1 MAQPESTRPD
11 PSDEIDL
18 GQLFNLIGKAFH
30 KAFRAFLRV
39 YLYFKRNIFWF
50 AGLGIL
56 GALIGYLANQFIEDK
71 QKLEVIVSPT
81 TDDTNYLF
89 DTRAYLYDVI
99 GEIQSEI
106 KAKDTAFFRSLGLD
120 AREMEGFEIDIVP
133 LSSQDKE
140 LLEDQSGT
148 FEALKEFGNSEAISE
163 ILQSEFR
170 KRTKKDQRITFYFKE
185 TTPGKEYAEKI
196 MAYINSNPYYRQIVQ
211 TQEANMEKR
220 ILRNDT
226 LYGQIDLL
234 IENYT
239 VKMAREQS
247 GSQGQFTLESEE
259 SLDVPSLFQFKKE
272 LIEDTELKKL
282 ELQMNRDP
290 ITIVN
295 FGNPHK
301 VDKPLLQKN
310 IIFFPLS
317 LMVVFLLISL
327 IRYLNRKSIELKVE

>member
-39 YLYFKRNIFWF
+39 YLYFKRNILWF

-295 FGNPHK
+295 FGNPHR

-327 IRYLNRKSIELKVE
+327 IRYLNRKSIELKAK

>member
-39 YLYFKRNIFWF
+39 YIYFKRNIFWF

-56 GALIGYLANQFIEDK
+56 GALIGYLANQLIEDK

-196 MAYINSNPYYRQIVQ
+196 MAYINSNPYYRQILQ

-282 ELQMNRDP
+282 QLQMNRDP

-295 FGNPHK
+295 FGNPHS

-317 LMVVFLLISL
+317 LVVVFLLISL

>member
-1 MAQPESTRPD
+1 MTTPESNRED

-18 GQLFNLIGKAFH
+18 GQLFNLIGKAFQ
-30 KAFRAFLRV
+30 KVFRAFLRV

-56 GALIGYLANQFIEDK
+56 GVLTGYLVNQFIEDK

-106 KAKDTAFFRSLGLD
+106 KSKDTAFFRSLGLD
-120 AREMEGFEIDIVP
+120 AAQMEGFEIDIVP

-148 FEALKEFGNSEAISE
+148 FEALKDFGNSEAISE

-185 TTPGKEYAEKI
+185 STPGKEYARKI
-196 MAYINSNPYYRQIVQ
+196 MAYINSNPYYRQILQ
-211 TQEANMEKR
+211 TQEVNAEKR
-220 ILRNDT
+220 IQRNDS

-234 IENYT
+234 LENYT

-247 GSQGQFTLESEE
+247 GSQGQFTLENQE
-259 SLDVPSLFQFKKE
+259 SLDVPSLFRLKNE

-295 FGNPHK
+295 FGNAHK

-310 IIFFPLS
+310 IILFPLS
-317 LMVVFLLISL
+317 FMVVFLLISS
-327 IRYLNRKSIELKVE
+327 IRYLNRKSIELKL

>member
-1 MAQPESTRPD
+1 MATPESNKPD
-11 PSDEIDL
+11 SSDEIDL
-18 GQLFNLIGKAFH
+18 GQLFNLIGKGFQ
-30 KAFRAFLRV
+30 KVFRAFLRV

-56 GALIGYLANQFIEDK
+56 GVLTGYLINQFIEDK
-71 QKLEVIVSPT
+71 LKLEVIVSPT

-89 DTRAYLYDVI
+89 DTRVYLYDIVD
-99 GEIQSEI
+99 EIQSEI

-120 AREMEGFEIDIVP
+120 AEEMKGFEIDIVP

-148 FEALKEFGNSEAISE
+148 LEALKDFGNSEAISE

-196 MAYINSNPYYRQIVQ
+196 IAYINSNPYYQQLLRI
-211 TQEANMEKR
+211 QEDNAEKR
-220 ILRNDT
+220 IQKNDS

-239 VKMAREQS
+239 AKIAREQS
-247 GSQGQFTLESEE
+247 GSQGQFTLENQE
-259 SLDVPSLFQFKKE
+259 SLDIPSLFRLKNQ

-282 ELQMNRDP
+282 EIQMTRDP

-301 VDKPLLQKN
+301 IDKLLLQKN
-310 IIFFPLS
+310 IILFPGVFIGL
-317 LMVVFLLISL
+317 FLLFSAL
-327 IRYLNRKSIELKVE
+327 QFLNRKAIEL

>member
-39 YLYFKRNIFWF
+39 YLYFKRNILWF

-56 GALIGYLANQFIEDK
+56 GALIGYLANQFIEDQ

-196 MAYINSNPYYRQIVQ
+196 MAYINSNPYYRQILQ

-295 FGNPHK
+295 FGNPHR

-327 IRYLNRKSIELKVE
+327 IRYLNRKSIELKAE

>member
-39 YLYFKRNIFWF
+39 YLYFKRNILWF

-196 MAYINSNPYYRQIVQ
+196 MAYINSNPYYRQILQ

-295 FGNPHK
+295 FGNPHR

-327 IRYLNRKSIELKVE
+327 IRYLNRKSIELKAK